1 MGENSINDTLR
12 LLWDVIR
19 YGDVDADNIMINMY
33 DRETYVGGDCMFG
46 DSVLESDAE
55 SLNTDLDDLQAI
67 VNLDADHIYS
77 KMNDGHMSVDV
88 ELGSVVITYS
98 DPDKTLDAVRRIL
111 NQDWMYDSAN
121 VRIYIYDQD
130 SGRDAFFDYGEM
142 IIDDDVMELYDW
154 AEDEDGDEDRF
165 RVVTADGDVTV
176 DYGDAEDALQRVV
189 NLDDYELPGN
199 MLVSVDL
206 GPITVM

>member
-1 MGENSINDTLR
+1 MGENLTNDALR

-19 YGDVDADNIMINMY
+19 DADVALDNVTVDVY
-33 DRETYVGGDCMFG
+33 DRDTGTDGFYGFG
-46 DSVLESDAE
+46 DDMPEDDAVTLGVPYDGLKAVV
-55 SLNTDLDDLQAI
+55 S
-67 VNLDADHIYS
+67 LDADADYG
-77 KMNDGHMSVDV
+77 MMPETATVDV
-88 ELGSVVITYS
+88 ELPPVDITYG
-98 DPDKTLDAVRRIL
+98 DPERTLKAVGRIL

-130 SGRDAFFDYGEM
+130 SGRDAYFDYGET

-165 RVVTADGDVTV
+165 RVVTANGDVTV

-189 NLDDYELPGN
+189 NLDDYDLPGH

-206 GPITVM
+206 GRITAM

>member
-1 MGENSINDTLR
+1 MGENLTNDALR

-19 YGDVDADNIMINMY
+19 DADVALDNVTVDVY
-33 DRETYVGGDCMFG
+33 DRDTGTDGFYGFG
-46 DSVLESDAE
+46 DDMPEGDAV
-55 SLNTDLDDLQAI
+55 TLDVPYDELKA
-67 VNLDADHIYS
+67 VVSLDADADYGL
-77 KMNDGHMSVDV
+77 MPETATVDV
-88 ELGSVVITYS
+88 ELPAVDITYG

-111 NQDWMYDSAN
+111 DQDWMYDSAN

-130 SGRDAFFDYGEM
+130 SGRDAYFDYGET
-142 IIDDDVMELYDW
+142 IVDSDVMELYDW
-154 AEDEDGDEDRF
+154 LEDEDGDEDRSK
-165 RVVTADGDVTV
+165 VVTVDGVVLV

-206 GPITVM
+206 GRITVM

>member
-1 MGENSINDTLR
+1 MGENLTNDALR

-19 YGDVDADNIMINMY
+19 YADVALDNVTVDVY
-33 DRETYVGGDCMFG
+33 DRDTGTDGFYGFG
-46 DSVLESDAE
+46 DDMPEDDA
-55 SLNTDLDDLQAI
+55 
-67 VNLDADHIYS
+67 VNLGVPYDELKAVVSLDADADYGL
-77 KMNDGHMSVDV
+77 MPETATVDV

>member
-1 MGENSINDTLR
+1 MGENLTNDALR

-19 YGDVDADNIMINMY
+19 DADVALDNVTVDVY
-33 DRETYVGGDCMFG
+33 DRDTGTDGFYGFG
-46 DSVLESDAE
+46 DDMPEEDAVTLGVPYDE
-55 SLNTDLDDLQAI
+55 LKAVVS
-67 VNLDADHIYS
+67 LDADADYGL
-77 KMNDGHMSVDV
+77 MPETATVDV
-88 ELGSVVITYS
+88 ELPEVYITYG

-111 NQDWMYDSAN
+111 DQDWMYDSAN

-130 SGRDAFFDYGEM
+130 SGRDAYFDYGETVF
-142 IIDDDVMELYDW
+142 DTDVDTLYDW
-154 AEDEDGDEDRF
+154 AEDEDGDEDRSK
-165 RVVTADGDVTV
+165 VVTADGDVTV

-206 GPITVM
+206 GRITVM

>member
-1 MGENSINDTLR
+1 MDENLTNDALR

-19 YGDVDADNIMINMY
+19 DADVALDNVTVDVY
-33 DRETYVGGDCMFG
+33 DRDTGTDGFYGFG
-46 DSVLESDAE
+46 DDMPEDDAVTLGVPYDE
-55 SLNTDLDDLQAI
+55 LKAVVS
-67 VNLDADHIYS
+67 LDADADYGL
-77 KMNDGHMSVDV
+77 MPETATVDV
-88 ELGSVVITYS
+88 ELSAVDITYG
-98 DPDKTLDAVRRIL
+98 DPERTLKAVGRIL

-130 SGRDAFFDYGEM
+130 SGRDAYFDYGET
-142 IIDDDVMELYDW
+142 IIDSDVMELYDW
-154 AEDEDGDEDRF
+154 AEDEDGDEDMSK
-165 RVVTADGDVTV
+165 VVTANGDVTV

-206 GPITVM
+206 GRITVM